1 MSNFGFG
8 FSPFGPNEPGD
19 GGPDDLSGKIPLFA
33 ELQRLLSGSGGPVNW
48 DLARQL
54 AISALAAQHR
64 ATTAADA
71 AAVAEAVRL
80 ADLWLDAVTDLPSGV
95 TTAQAWNQVD
105 WVEKTVA
112 TWAELC
118 DPVASRVVSAMSNAL
133 PPELAEQAGP
143 MAPMM
148 SQLGGMMFGAQLG
161 QGLAGLAGE
170 VVSSSEIGL
179 PLGGTGAAGLV
190 IPNLSRLATE
200 LDRPLDEVRLF
211 EALREAAHQRLFGHV
226 PWLRQ
231 QLIDTVDAYGRGI
244 AIDPQAISSMLTE
257 IDPQRPESLQQALT
271 NGLFEPQQ
279 TESQKLALRRLET
292 LLALIEGWVDVV
304 VLAAAEDRLQAAQVL
319 AEAMRRRRAAGG
331 PAEQTFATLVG
342 LELRPRR
349 LRDAAAL
356 WGAMGQLHGA
366 SARDGLWN
374 HPDLLPTSDDLDD
387 PLGFASNYGGSSALE
402 IPDDLSELTDPPPD
416 QASQTH
422 QPNGSAST
430 GSAEDPSGSPA
441 DPSRPAERDEKRPAG
456 LDDVR
461 PPAAER
467 PAAAERPPTAT
478 GESPA
483 DAGDRPADSG
493 AGTSGAE
500 AAASDGPAPDDA
512 QRSSGGPS
520 TASSDDSQSD
530 NPGS

>member
-8 FSPFGPNEPGD
+8 FSPFGPGEPGG

-33 ELQRLLSGSGGPVNW
+33 ELQRLLSGTGGPVNW

-54 AISALAAQHR
+54 AISALAAQHH

-95 TTAQAWNQVD
+95 VTSQAWSQVD
-105 WVEKTVA
+105 WVEKTIA

-118 DPVASRVVSAMSNAL
+118 DPVASRVVTAMSSAL

-170 VVSSSEIGL
+170 VVSASEIGL
-179 PLGGTGAAGLV
+179 PLGGSGNAGLV
-190 IPNLSRLATE
+190 IPNLARLAGE

-211 EALREAAHQRLFGHV
+211 EALREAAHQRLFGHI

-257 IDPQRPESLQQALT
+257 IDPQRPESLQQALS

-279 TESQKLALRRLET
+279 TESQTAALRRLET

-356 WGAMGQLHGA
+356 WGAMGQLHGTA
-366 SARDGLWN
+366 ARDGLWS
-374 HPDLLPTSDDLDD
+374 HPDMVPTSDDLDD
-387 PLGFASNYGGSSALE
+387 PLGFASNYGESSSFQ
-402 IPDDLSELTDPPPD
+402 IPDDLSELTDGPLSEGPAAHDP
-416 QASQTH
+416 S
-422 QPNGSAST
+422 GSAST
-430 GSAEDPSGSPA
+430 GSAAGAAIPDRPGSRDLPA
-441 DPSRPAERDEKRPAG
+441 DPERADPEDR
-456 LDDVR
+456 
-461 PPAAER
+461 
-467 PAAAERPPTAT
+467 AAA
-478 GESPA
+478 
-483 DAGDRPADSG
+483 DRPATAEDGSAESG
-493 AGTSGAE
+493 DGLPRRGLEPNGPDTPTRGSAAGGESG
-500 AAASDGPAPDDA
+500 SG
-512 QRSSGGPS
+512 GGPS
-520 TASSDDSQSD
+520 AASDDSQSD
-530 NPGS
+530 NPGN